1 MLVLTDNLSRS
12 NSIFHRMD
20 PRAKLVGFILVLG
33 AMASVRTLPAALAA
47 FGLAGCTILAA
58 RIPLAVP
65 ARRAARVLFFLAP
78 FFLILPWTH
87 PGGPGSGAY
96 QAGVI
101 CLKGLAMVLT
111 IFPMFATAPFHVSMK
126 ALERLKL
133 SPRFVTLILLTYRY
147 LSLYIAQLDTV
158 RIALRARGFKP
169 RRDRR
174 TVRTLGNVI
183 GSLLVR
189 SFEQTERLYQS
200 MRNRGYAGHFGTLYT
215 FRPLSRR
222 DWSKAGFLAAASLLL
237 LVLDR
242 WVAGGGG

>member
-1 MLVLTDNLSRS
+1 VLVLTENLSLS

-20 PRAKLVGFILVLG
+20 PRAKLVGFTVVLG

-65 ARRAARVLFFLAP
+65 ARRAAMVLFFLAP

-96 QAGVI
+96 QAAVI
-101 CLKGLAMVLT
+101 CFKGLAMVLT

-147 LSLYIAQLDTV
+147 LSLYTAQLDTV
-158 RIALRARGFKP
+158 RIALRSRGFRP
-169 RRDRR
+169 RCDRR
-174 TVRTLGNVI
+174 TLRTLGNVI

-222 DWSKAGFLAAASLLL
+222 DWSKAGFLAVASLLL

-242 WVAGGGG
+242 WVAGGAG